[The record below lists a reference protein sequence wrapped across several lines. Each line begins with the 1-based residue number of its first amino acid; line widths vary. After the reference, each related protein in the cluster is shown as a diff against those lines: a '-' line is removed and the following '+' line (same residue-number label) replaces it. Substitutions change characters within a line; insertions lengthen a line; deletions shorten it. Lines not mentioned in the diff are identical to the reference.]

1 MISDATTLRDG
12 DVVVDVHG
20 LVEAATTI
28 TPYFHAIAGMPLDDD
43 GKRPISFGRDE
54 TEAGNLDL
62 DVQFRARRGV
72 IEFRFIGSIVYE
84 EYQLIADVAVRTEI
98 PANVRPT
105 RASIDEYGARVA
117 MFSAFPYIREG
128 ISSLVG
134 RFGLEPIT
142 LPILRQPEEFSSDEE
157 NADEPF
163 PLDDDTD

>member
-1 MISDATTLRDG
+1 MNSDTAALREG

-20 LVEAATTI
+20 LVEAATSI
-28 TPYFHAIAGMPLDDD
+28 TPYFHAIAGMPIDDD

-54 TEAGNLDL
+54 TEEGNLDL
-62 DVQFRARRGV
+62 DVQFRASRGV
-72 IEFRFIGSIVYE
+72 VEFRFIGSIVYE
-84 EYQLIADVAVRTEI
+84 GYQLVADVAVRTEI
-98 PANVRPT
+98 PQNVRPT
-105 RASIDEYGARVA
+105 HASIDEYGARVA

-134 RFGLEPIT
+134 RFGLEPMT

-163 PLDDDTD
+163 PLGDDAD